1 MGKYSEAGF
10 LEEVEEDNTWW
21 PILAGIKLCLTLAGI
36 KTYALTHCDPRRP
49 MMRSPQRPWPPEVI
63 LEDQA
68 PEVRVGVG
76 G

>member
-36 KTYALTHCDPRRP
+36 KT
-49 MMRSPQRPWPPEVI
+49 
-63 LEDQA
+63 
-68 PEVRVGVG
+68 
-76 G
+76 